1 MWFPTARPPYTGS
14 MAAPSART
22 LNTLTALVGVLTA
35 IMIGWVLYVGRGILL
50 PLVIALLVCIMLAPV
65 VAALQRWKIPS
76 WATVLLM
83 VVALFLGVSRFSALL
98 KDNVEAFFTGISGE
112 QVALDPFSPAAS
124 ERAISATK
132 AWQMTKDGIHARML
146 DSGLP
151 PEIADQVLLSIN
163 GLDLR
168 TLATD
173 LLGGGVD
180 FFQGLFLVLIY
191 MLFIFAESQVF
202 RRKILAAAGER
213 GSDAARVIEAIAR
226 GVQSYLGVKT
236 VISLATGVLVYV
248 ALLFLEVPFALLF
261 GLLAFLLNYIPVFG
275 SIIAGIFP
283 TALTLATS
291 ESLTLPVTVASIY
304 VVVNVVMAYL
314 IEPKLFGRELNLSP
328 LVVLVSVIVWSA
340 LWGVPGTFLSVP
352 MTATLQI
359 VFANFEQTRSMALL
373 LSSGA
378 TPTRRAASPDAEAV
392 RSA

>member
-1 MWFPTARPPYTGS
+1 MWFPTARRSYTGA
-14 MAAPSART
+14 MVGPSART

-35 IMIGWVLYVGRGILL
+35 IMGGWVLYVGRGILL
-50 PLVIALLVCIMLAPV
+50 PLVIALLVSIMLAPV
-65 VAALQRWKIPS
+65 VAVLQRWKIPS
-76 WATVLLM
+76 WATVMLM
-83 VVALFLGVSRFSALL
+83 VTALFVGVSRISALL
-98 KDNVEAFFTGISGE
+98 KDNLAAFFTGISGE
-112 QVALDPFSPAAS
+112 TVALDPFSPAAS

-132 AWQMTKDGIHARML
+132 AWQMTKDGIHARMIQT
-146 DSGLP
+146 GLP
-151 PEIADQVLLSIN
+151 EGLADQVSDWIN
-163 GLDLR
+163 SLDLR
-168 TLATD
+168 TLATN
-173 LLGGGVD
+173 LVGGGVD

-213 GSDAARVIEAIAR
+213 GSDAARVIEAIAK
-226 GVQSYLGVKT
+226 GAQSYLGVKT
-236 VISLATGVLVYV
+236 VISLVTGVLCYV
-248 ALLFLEVPFALLF
+248 ALLLLEVPFALLF
-261 GLLAFLLNYIPVFG
+261 GLLAFLLNFIPVFG

-291 ESLTLPVTVASIY
+291 ESLGLPVTVASIY
-304 VVVNVVMAYL
+304 IVINVVMAYL

-328 LVVLVSVIVWSA
+328 LVVLVSVIVWTA

-373 LSSGA
+373 LSSGVA
-378 TPTRRAASPDAEAV
+378 PTKRPPSPDAEAV